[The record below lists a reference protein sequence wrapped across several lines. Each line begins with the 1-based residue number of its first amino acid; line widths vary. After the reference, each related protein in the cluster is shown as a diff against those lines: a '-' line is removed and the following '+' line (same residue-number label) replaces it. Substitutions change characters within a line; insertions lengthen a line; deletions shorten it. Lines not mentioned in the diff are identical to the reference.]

1 MSGGKSNFS
10 SGKGSKGH
18 SESKSQGFLT
28 EDYSENE
35 ATFLMNEMDNS
46 SGDLNDFNFTI
57 RDSEILPV
65 QPKSGRTACIR
76 KQPMGNK
83 QSPKERYRKMPRPQS
98 KGRAGLIKLTDIILS
113 GREVDE
119 EWNNVTTYIKKNPKQ
134 VHVLVAKIKAYSEEM
149 ERRDVHRNTLYEAFV
164 RRYLGVLPV
173 DVVQETVNMLNRF
186 EDNTRPQNLFNQSMI
201 HTAGDYHRI
210 EKIAELG
217 PKQEDREVAEPSKP
231 FEIIKNTYNDQNLDI
246 CVR

>member
-1 MSGGKSNFS
+1 
-10 SGKGSKGH
+10 
-18 SESKSQGFLT
+18 
-28 EDYSENE
+28 
-35 ATFLMNEMDNS
+35 
-46 SGDLNDFNFTI
+46 
-57 RDSEILPV
+57 
-65 QPKSGRTACIR
+65 
-76 KQPMGNK
+76 
-83 QSPKERYRKMPRPQS
+83 
-98 KGRAGLIKLTDIILS
+98 LIKLTDIILS

-119 EWNNVTTYIKKNPKQ
+119 DWNNVTTYIKKNPKQ

-149 ERRDVHRNTLYEAFV
+149 ERRDVHRNTLYETFV

-173 DVVQETVNMLNRF
+173 DVVQETVNMLNRL

-231 FEIIKNTYNDQNLDI
+231 FEIIKDSYNDQNLDI